1 MVHPRVAPVL
11 HDFIDS
17 VDTNKMFKPFNL
29 KCKVSKKSSKMLSN
43 QHGPTF
49 LKNAFSTLLNQC
61 HVDLRFDE
69 LLLMPFGTVMDL
81 TLHSKI

>member
-29 KCKVSKKSSKMLSN
+29 KFKVSKKSTN

-69 LLLMPFGTVMDL
+69 LLLMPFGTVMDCL
-81 TLHSKI
+81 